1 MHKLMLGI
9 EDTEYTRETDYS
21 LGNMP
26 QPRAELEEEKD
37 LFFALADMLPDGVLI
52 HVDEQIVYVN
62 QATASLLGF
71 SSPAEVLGHSIFDFI
86 CPNDQ
91 KTAEYRIRGVTED
104 RLRLPFR
111 DYTLQKRCGESIRV
125 EIAGQPVL
133 WQGKLAVQSV
143 LRDLTV
149 RNYRDEM
156 LRTLSRA
163 VEQCPDAVLI
173 TDRKGMIEYVNPFF
187 EERSGYLLNE
197 IRGRTTSFLRHG
209 MQPRRVFL
217 EILQFVSEDRIWRG
231 ELSIFSKSGERYWE
245 QVSVSPV
252 VGKNQEVCHYICIM
266 KDITERKKSE
276 ESLEA
281 ALVQARAA
289 SDAKSSFLAN
299 MSHEFRTPLNAII
312 GFSSLLAT
320 GPEELVKDK
329 MREYASYALE
339 GGEHMLELVNDLLD
353 LAKIEANQLT
363 LHEEEFLISD
373 LTKKVVKLACPRAH
387 ERKCQV
393 KVNLK
398 EDFVLFGDSRRV
410 LQIMLNLVHNSV
422 KFSEEGSVT
431 ISISKDEKGQVL
443 IEDTGIGMTENEVQ
457 TALSPFGQAEG
468 GAFTKKYEGAGLGL
482 PIASSLMDMH
492 GGEMKIDSKPE
503 LGTVVALVFPPHR
516 IKQIA

>member
-9 EDTEYTRETDYS
+9 EDTEYTRGTDYS
-21 LGNMP
+21 LGIMP
-26 QPRAELEEEKD
+26 HTRAEAEEEND
-37 LFFALADMLPDGVLI
+37 LFYALADMLPDGVLI
-52 HVDEQIVYVN
+52 HVDEQIVFVN
-62 QATASLLGF
+62 RAAATLLGF
-71 SSPAEVLGHSIFDFI
+71 SSSSEILGRSIFDFI
-86 CPNDQ
+86 SANDQ

-111 DYTLQKRCGESIRV
+111 DYTLQRRCGETIRV
-125 EIAGQPVL
+125 EVAGQPVQ

-143 LRDLTV
+143 IKDLTA

-173 TDRKGMIEYVNPFF
+173 TDRKGMIEYVNPYF

-252 VGKNQEVCHYICIM
+252 VGKDREICHYICIM

-276 ESLEA
+276 ENLEA
-281 ALVQARAA
+281 ALVQAQAA
-289 SDAKSSFLAN
+289 SDAKSAFLAN

-320 GPEELVKDK
+320 GPEDQVKDK
-329 MREYASYALE
+329 MREYAGYALE

-373 LTKKVVKLACPRAH
+373 LTKKVLKLACPKAN
-387 ERKCQV
+387 ENKCHVEVDLQ
-393 KVNLK
+393 
-398 EDFVLFGDSRRV
+398 EDFVLHGDSRRI
-410 LQIMLNLVHNSV
+410 LQVMLNLVHNSV

-431 ISISKDEKGQVL
+431 ISISRNEDGQVVV
-443 IEDTGIGMTENEVQ
+443 EDTGIGMTADEVQ

-468 GAFTKKYEGAGLGL
+468 GAFAKKYEGAGLGL
-482 PIASSLMDMH
+482 PIASSLMDIH
-492 GGEMKIDSKPE
+492 GGEMKIESKPQ
-503 LGTVVALVFPPHR
+503 LGTVVALIFPPHR
-516 IKQIA
+516 VKAIA